1 MPKLLSAA
9 AAAAVLTFWASPD
22 WSQTSPSCGPG
33 GIPRGY
39 PTFCSIPQIPT
50 NVRPPEAFKSAVV
63 ETRRAG
69 RQLVQQNA
77 AAPTSLGFGEA
88 EDFAEHARTYA
99 APPPPEVEPALD
111 TSAFEAE
118 ARRRVAVPP
127 KPRS

>member
-1 MPKLLSAA
+1 MPKLLSATA
-9 AAAAVLTFWASPD
+9 TAVVLTFWASPG
-22 WSQTSPSCGPG
+22 WSQSLPPCGPA
-33 GIPRGY
+33 GIAPGY

-69 RQLVQQNA
+69 RQVVELNA
-77 AAPTSLGFGEA
+77 AAPTSLRLGEA
-88 EDFAEHARTYA
+88 EEFAQDARVYA
-99 APPPPEVEPALD
+99 APPPPEAGPALD

-118 ARRRVAVPP
+118 ALRRVAVPP